1 MSTFPDSFGDT
12 PGRRRFRRNEPEK
25 VLKVIPVPPLL
36 DAVLTSR

>member
-12 PGRRRFRRNEPEK
+12 PGKRRHRRNEPEK
-25 VLKVIPVPPLL
+25 VLKVSPAPPLL